1 MTLTELRNLLIA
13 DGWTATSPT
22 VLDAD
27 AERMARE
34 DRQD

>member
-1 MTLTELRNLLIA
+1 MTLTELRDLLIA
-13 DGWTATSPT
+13 GGWTATSPE